1 MNFLLRR
8 TGYLTLF
15 VMIAVFAVIAL
26 RGPQGIPALTEKRR
40 EIQMLQE
47 QNADLQKE
55 NERKRERIVR
65 LNESQAEQELEI
77 RNRLKLLRKGETSF
91 ILPDQPA
98 DHSKATR

>member
-26 RGPQGIPALTEKRR
+26 RGPQGIPALMEKRR
-40 EIQMLQE
+40 EIQLLQE

-91 ILPDQPA
+91 ILPEPSPDQP
-98 DHSKATR
+98 KATQ

>member
-1 MNFLLRR
+1 MNFLLRK

-15 VMIAVFAVIAL
+15 VMIAVFAIIAL
-26 RGPQGIPALTEKRR
+26 RGPQGIPALMEKRR
-40 EIQMLQE
+40 EIQLLQE

-55 NERKRERIVR
+55 NERKRDRIVR

-98 DHSKATR
+98 EQPKEAQ

>member
-1 MNFLLRR
+1 
-8 TGYLTLF
+8 
-15 VMIAVFAVIAL
+15 MIAVFAIIAL
-26 RGPQGIPALTEKRR
+26 RGPQGIPVLMEKRR
-40 EIQMLQE
+40 EIQLLQE

-65 LNESQAEQELEI
+65 LNDSQAEQELEI

-98 DHSKATR
+98 EPPKAAQ